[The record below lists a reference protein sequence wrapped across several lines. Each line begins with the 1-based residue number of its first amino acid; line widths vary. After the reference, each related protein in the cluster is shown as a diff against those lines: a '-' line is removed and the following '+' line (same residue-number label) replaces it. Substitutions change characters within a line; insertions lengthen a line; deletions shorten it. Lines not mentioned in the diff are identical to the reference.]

1 MRAKSFSLIL
11 GILAI
16 ILINGCLFTA
26 PEVPDIVEPTA
37 TRVAAIFAKPPTATN
52 FPRIGTATPAPPT
65 ATPTA
70 TSLPPPTGQPLFDD
84 ETLERLM
91 VGTIRSVGVDASLK
105 IVDNRATGGERIAE
119 VVIVSKHNIA
129 SSNLLLKLFVLEVG
143 NAVRSIR
150 IFTESDLDAKL
161 DRISLRVVDQED
173 QLLGTISSPLSLI
186 NDYLDGRT
194 TVNEALSALKPTGV
208 FESFLE

>member
-1 MRAKSFSLIL
+1 MRVRPFLLIL
-11 GILAI
+11 GILTI

-26 PEVPDIVEPTA
+26 PEVPEIVEPTA
-37 TRVAAIFAKPPTATN
+37 TRAAAILAKPPTATN

-70 TSLPPPTGQPLFDD
+70 TSPPAPTGQPLFDD

-91 VGTIRSVGVDASLK
+91 VGTMRSVGVDVSLK
-105 IVDNRATGGERIAE
+105 IVDNRATGGERLAE
-119 VVIVSKHNIA
+119 MVIVSKHNIA

-143 NAVRSIR
+143 NAVRSLR
-150 IFTESDLDAKL
+150 IFTQGDLDAKL

-173 QLLGTISSPLSLI
+173 RLLGTLSSPLSLI
-186 NDYLDGRT
+186 NDYLDGRIS
-194 TVNEALSALKPTGV
+194 VNEALSALKPTGV
-208 FESFLE
+208 FKSFLE